1 MRISDWS
8 SDVCSSDLPTPGYD
22 AFTDASLGAGT
33 SAAVANGFGP
43 DSPYNADLPY
53 DIKQKA
59 LFGEASY
66 DLTDRLTATAGL
78 RYYDF
83 KEERRFTSGGL
94 FANGDD
100 QLDETTS
107 TGFSPRVLLSY
118 EATRTEKSRGW

>member
-8 SDVCSSDLPTPGYD
+8 SDVCSSDLGYD
-22 AFTDASLGAGT
+22 AFTDAVLGAGT

-100 QLDETTS
+100 QLDETKS
-107 TGFSPRVLLSY
+107 DGFSDRKS
-118 EATRTEKSRGW
+118 TRLNSSH